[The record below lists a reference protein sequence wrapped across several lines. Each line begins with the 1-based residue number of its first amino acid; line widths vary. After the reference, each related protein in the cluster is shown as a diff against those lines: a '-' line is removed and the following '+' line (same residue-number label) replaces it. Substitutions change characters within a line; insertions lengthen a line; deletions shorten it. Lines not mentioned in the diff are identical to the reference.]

1 MKKIIISVLSTILAL
16 PAVLATGTWNKTGAC
31 GFYGSKGGHWMV
43 GWGLLK
49 LVYLA
54 VAVFIVSAIFWWTY
68 KWIVV
73 GKGSTKRKKR

>member
-1 MKKIIISVLSTILAL
+1 MKKIITSVLSTILAL
-16 PAVLATGTWNKTGAC
+16 PAVFATGAWNKTDAC
-31 GFYGSKGGHWMV
+31 GFYGSKGGSWMV

-68 KWIVV
+68 KLIVV